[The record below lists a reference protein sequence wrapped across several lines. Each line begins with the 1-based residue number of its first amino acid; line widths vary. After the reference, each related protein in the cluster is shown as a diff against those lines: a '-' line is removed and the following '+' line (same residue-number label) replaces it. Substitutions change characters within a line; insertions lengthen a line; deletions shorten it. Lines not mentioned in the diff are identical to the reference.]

1 VYIIFSEK
9 FRKNLDTARNRR
21 GVRATATVLKP
32 GAILTKG
39 GVMKKSLL
47 AGLLVAGLL
56 AFGHASGAAAQVA
69 KLPPSGTTH
78 FTTYFAV
85 HPAHVVELVDDS
97 SITVAELV
105 GITRNPDGEPYF
117 DNMVVHCLVTIRVV
131 KGEQNLYG
139 ACKETDKDG
148 DYTSTTFDSKAHYFI
163 GGTGKYKGITGE
175 APFTVESLPAP
186 GENLGA
192 LIIPHEVT
200 WKIE

>member
-1 VYIIFSEK
+1 
-9 FRKNLDTARNRR
+9 
-21 GVRATATVLKP
+21 
-32 GAILTKG
+32 
-39 GVMKKSLL
+39 MKKSLL
-47 AGLLVAGLL
+47 PGSLVVGLL
-56 AFGHASGAAAQVA
+56 AFGNPGGAAAQVA

-78 FTTYFAV
+78 FTTYFSV
-85 HPAHVVELVDDS
+85 HPDHVVEMVDNS
-97 SITVAELV
+97 SITTAELV

-131 KGEQNLYG
+131 KGDQELYG

-175 APFTVESLPAP
+175 APFTVETMPAP
-186 GENLGA
+186 GEGLGA

-200 WKIE
+200 WKLE

>member
-1 VYIIFSEK
+1 
-9 FRKNLDTARNRR
+9 
-21 GVRATATVLKP
+21 
-32 GAILTKG
+32 
-39 GVMKKSLL
+39 MKKTLL
-47 AGLLVAGLL
+47 AASVITGSL
-56 AFGHASGAAAQVA
+56 AFGSGAGVAQQVP

-105 GITRNPDGEPYF
+105 GITVNPDGEPHF
-117 DNMVVHCLVTIRVV
+117 HNMAVRCLVTIRNV
-131 KGEQNLYG
+131 KGEQDLYG

-148 DYTSTTFDSKAHYFI
+148 DYISTTFDSKAHYFI
-163 GGTGKYKGITGE
+163 GGTGKYKGITGQ
-175 APFTVESLPAP
+175 APFTVESLPAR

-200 WKIE
+200 WKLE